1 MKLIINR
8 ATFSQLIFDA
18 QKTRQE
24 SFGIT
29 SETANT
35 LLKKPTIEEK
45 VFYLTQTNK
54 SIRIV

>member
-18 QKTRQE
+18 QKTRHE

-29 SETANT
+29 SDTKQN
-35 LLKKPTIEEK
+35 I
-45 VFYLTQTNK
+45 
-54 SIRIV
+54 S